1 MPRKAWPEDEAGE
14 HRDNIW
20 HFANNGDLA
29 NVKRC
34 LRQGMDPELRNKVGH
49 SMLSTIGAA
58 GVGWTPLHAAA
69 AGNAV
74 SIMELLRKEGVDLSA
89 TDAKGRTAAHAAAQK
104 GRGMA
109 RIAMYAAAVLVVVKQ
124 ASRSSL
130 NALKW
135 IHRHSP
141 AQLSQRDSKGSV
153 PLTLAQHKATVA
165 FLVSKTEGAAKVDR
179 GVSSEANLD
188 PESSEPKLH
197 GWDIPRGYGH
207 RRRPFS
213 GKAKKE
219 QMQAK
224 RAHKANWEYDKHHSQ
239 LRQQPDGSQGN
250 DTALISAFGET
261 ELYGEKLH
269 TLLERESDHSVQER
283 RRDASRKLG
292 SPVPRET
299 FNLPAYPTELLLG
312 ASTEYQNGASPI
324 STSDD
329 HLNCTAGG
337 RGAAGRGA
345 GEAMGRGG
353 ERTLD
358 RTSIPRHPRM
368 VQHHLNCLR
377 VYWAN
382 SRGLIQVCKSENC
395 RGPEGKSTPHSGEGI
410 LGPFERNP
418 QVWRQLWRLLERS
431 QALLLVTP
439 STAPL
444 LHFPAPALHAA
455 KAAGSSRILAR
466 DSRR

>member
-14 HRDNIW
+14 HRDKIW

-34 LRQGMDPELRNKVGH
+34 LRQGMDPELRNK
-49 SMLSTIGAA
+49 
-58 GVGWTPLHAAA
+58 VGWTPLHAAA

-104 GRGMA
+104 G
-109 RIAMYAAAVLVVVKQ
+109 
-124 ASRSSL
+124 SL

-324 STSDD
+324 S
-329 HLNCTAGG
+329 
-337 RGAAGRGA
+337 
-345 GEAMGRGG
+345 M
-353 ERTLD
+353 
-358 RTSIPRHPRM
+358 PRRPPFKSGVRE
-368 VQHHLNCLR
+368 VPEVVAQREEELVR
-377 VYWAN
+377 QWAEE
-382 SRGLIQVCKSENC
+382 VCKSENC

-455 KAAGSSRILAR
+455 KAAGIPAMAVVTKADLSPPECVAQWVTEIEQRFPYLSAVVAVRADMRGSSTSAGTVKAG
-466 DSRR
+466 SRSRWAGAVS